1 MPAKLTENE
10 ARSRRDEILA
20 KASKAFAAK
29 GYDKTT
35 VRDLEQATGL
45 TRGGIFFYF
54 PSKRDVYRGVLN
66 QCMGEGLPV
75 VRDALLAARTA
86 EEAGMAA
93 YATILEWYNNHPET
107 IQLFHQMDMARNTD
121 SEIGTMRDE
130 INAGFVQF
138 MVSIV
143 REMQSA
149 GIYGAHLDPEATAM
163 VMHSVMDNLVEYAY
177 AHPRHEADEFA
188 RRAFAVMADGLRPKE
203 DSPRPPTDG

>member
-1 MPAKLTENE
+1 MPAKLTEIE
-10 ARSRRDEILA
+10 AKSRRDEILA
-20 KASKAFAAK
+20 KAATAFAVK
-29 GYDKTT
+29 GYEKTT

-75 VRDALLAARTA
+75 VRDALLGARTV

-93 YATILEWYNNHPET
+93 FTAILDWHAAHPET
-107 IQLFHQMDMARNTD
+107 LQLFHQMDTARNTD
-121 SEIGTMRDE
+121 SEIATMRDE
-130 INAGFVQF
+130 VHAGFVGF
-138 MVSIV
+138 MVNVV

-149 GIYGAHLDPEATAM
+149 GIYSAHLDAEATAM
-163 VMHSVMDNLVEYAY
+163 VMHSVMDGLVEYAY

-188 RRAFAVMADGLRPKE
+188 RRAFAVMADGMRP
-203 DSPRPPTDG
+203 STDG

>member
-10 ARSRRDEILA
+10 AQSRRDEILA